1 MPANSC
7 QQTWSDVSISLVDEG
22 KSSCFGRETS
32 GSEAAKSSTVCSL
45 DISELGEQNINFYS
59 SVLDENSRVL
69 EGFCAGKQG
78 AKNELNASWS

>member
-1 MPANSC
+1 MF
-7 QQTWSDVSISLVDEG
+7 WKG
-22 KSSCFGRETS
+22 TS

-45 DISELGEQNINFYS
+45 DISELSEQNINFYLS
-59 SVLDENSRVL
+59 AFDENSRVL